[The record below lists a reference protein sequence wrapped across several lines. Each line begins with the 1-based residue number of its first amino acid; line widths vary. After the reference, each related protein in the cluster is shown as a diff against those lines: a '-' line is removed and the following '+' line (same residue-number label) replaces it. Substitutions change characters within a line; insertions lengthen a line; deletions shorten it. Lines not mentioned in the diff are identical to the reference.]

1 MWGCFL
7 GLGYGSGFGSPCR
20 TNCGFFGTFS
30 STPACDVSCNGG
42 DQEGS
47 LDSLKSV
54 DFENSVGGSV
64 SMAPPFVD

>member
-1 MWGCFL
+1 MEAASGLLAEPIVGSLAPFL
-7 GLGYGSGFGSPCR
+7 VP
-20 TNCGFFGTFS
+20 
-30 STPACDVSCNGG
+30 PACDVYCNGG